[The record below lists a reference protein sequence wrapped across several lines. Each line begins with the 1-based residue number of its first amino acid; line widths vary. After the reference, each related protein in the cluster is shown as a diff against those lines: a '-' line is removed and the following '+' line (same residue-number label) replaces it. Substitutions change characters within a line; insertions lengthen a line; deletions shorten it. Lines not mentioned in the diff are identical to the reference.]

1 MSKTTIL
8 MMVDGLD
15 PEYLEVCPTPTLRD
29 LATQGF
35 MTEGTAM
42 VPTVTN
48 VNNASMLTAQYPSTH
63 GITSNYWLDRERE
76 TEAYMESGQFIEAD
90 TIFERAAAL
99 GRRSLLVTAKDKL
112 RNLLGHET
120 FVNVSAEC
128 PPHWLVDEIG
138 PPPPIYSLEVNGWIV
153 DAARTVLSRYSFD
166 IAYVATTDYPMHTFA
181 PEDPES
187 AWHLELLDN
196 AVGRLVECVDCEI
209 LITADH
215 GMSAKER
222 MLNLPDHLLKNGIVS
237 RAVPI
242 IKDRYTVHH
251 SNLGGCIYI
260 YLLERDRHTLA
271 AALEILRGVDGVD
284 QVVSRD
290 EALLL
295 FGLMPNR
302 IGDLVA
308 LGARDVVF
316 GNPDEVSMPEK
327 LRSHGSLHEQR
338 VPIIG
343 YGGDFEGF
351 DFNENR
357 DLGRYVFERVLSF

>member
-15 PEYLEVCPTPTLRD
+15 PEYLRACPTPTLQE
-29 LATQGF
+29 LATLGF

-48 VNNASMLTAQYPSTH
+48 VNNASLLTAQYPSIH
-63 GITSNYWLDRERE
+63 GITSNYWLDRDRK
-76 TEAYMESGQFIEAD
+76 TESYMDSGQFIESE

-99 GRRSLLVTAKDKL
+99 GRRSLLVTAKEKL

-120 FVNVSAEC
+120 FVSISAEC
-128 PPHWLVDEIG
+128 PPPWLVNAIG
-138 PPPPIYSLEVNGWIV
+138 APPPMYSLEVNRWIV
-153 DAARTVLSRYSFD
+153 DAARCVLSRCSFD
-166 IAYVATTDYPMHTFA
+166 IAYLATTDYPMHAFA

-187 AWHLELLDN
+187 ALHLELLDN
-196 AVGRLVECVDCEI
+196 AIGRLMEGVDCEI

-215 GMSAKER
+215 GMSAKTR
-222 MLNLPDHLLKNGIVS
+222 MLNLPEHLLKNGIVS

-242 IKDRYTVHH
+242 VKDRYTVHH

-271 AALEILRGVDGVD
+271 AALEILRGIDGVD
-284 QVVSRD
+284 RVVSRD

-316 GNPDEVSMPEK
+316 GNPDEVCMPEK

-351 DFNENR
+351 DFTDNR
-357 DLGRYVFERVLSF
+357 DLGRYVFERVLGF